1 MSGTIH
7 LRPPYALKECA
18 GSVFHYSEVD
28 EFKITASFWTAKK
41 FYVVFLQGQEA
52 FLSSKA
58 SRVALGVD
66 SVSHSMHTNSCFV
79 DRLKQVGL

>member
-18 GSVFHYSEVD
+18 GTVFHYSEVD
-28 EFKITASFWTAKK
+28 AFKITTSFRKTNK
-41 FYVVFLQGQEA
+41 FYVVFLQEQEA

-66 SVSHSMHTNSCFV
+66 SVSYSMHTSSCFV
-79 DRLKQVGL
+79 DRLKQAGL

>member
-1 MSGTIH
+1 VELYIYVLHTGT
-7 LRPPYALKECA
+7 
-18 GSVFHYSEVD
+18 VFHYSEVD
-28 EFKITASFWTAKK
+28 AFKITTSFWMAKK
-41 FYVVFLQGQEA
+41 FYVVFQQGQEA

-66 SVSHSMHTNSCFV
+66 SVSYSMNTSSCFV